1 MRSAALVTGD
11 VDTPAAH
18 AISPAACLD
27 ASAAPAAASA
37 PADDRAARG
46 LLCRAQGHFQKWPEV
61 FAGFRARVACET
73 PRGHATAQVCVTP
86 PGSVEVG
93 CSDGVLRQR
102 VFDMLWGV
110 ALDRTPRFFGE
121 GDGRFPVTFG
131 DDSPAE
137 DGATGRPIDVHAP
150 SGRVRYWLD
159 GRARV
164 RRIERTAGG
173 LRLVTVFDGFTR
185 TTPGRVLPCQIS
197 TRTWDVASGELLSQ
211 HLVED
216 THCRLEHVWLP
227 AARRVR
233 MESGGASLV
242 LTLHDHELI

>member
-1 MRSAALVTGD
+1 MRSAPPVTGD
-11 VDTPAAH
+11 VDSPAAH
-18 AISPAACLD
+18 AISPAAYLD
-27 ASAAPAAASA
+27 GTAPAVAPTA
-37 PADDRAARG
+37 PADDRGARG

-73 PRGHATAQVCVTP
+73 PRGCATARVCVAP
-86 PGSVEVG
+86 PSSVDVA
-93 CSDGVLRQR
+93 CSDSTLRQR

-110 ALDRTPRFFGE
+110 ALDRTPRFFDE

-131 DDSPAE
+131 EDGVAE

-159 GRARV
+159 GRTRI
-164 RRIERTAGG
+164 RRIERAAGG

-185 TTPGRVLPCQIS
+185 TTPGRALPSQIS

-216 THCRLEHVWLP
+216 THRRLDHVWLP
-227 AARRVR
+227 ATRHVR
-233 MESGGASLV
+233 MGSGGASLV